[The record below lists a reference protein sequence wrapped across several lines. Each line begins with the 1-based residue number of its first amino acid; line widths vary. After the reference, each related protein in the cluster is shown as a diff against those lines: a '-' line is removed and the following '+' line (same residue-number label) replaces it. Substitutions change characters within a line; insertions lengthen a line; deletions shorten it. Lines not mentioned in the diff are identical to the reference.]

1 MSNRMGLQDSLSKN
15 QTSDQP
21 RNNNRKLCRA
31 FSVGSPPYLALLRSR
46 RENAEI
52 YDSHDDTNDRRLV
65 RSQSEGSF
73 PFQAWR
79 NSSCTMDLKKSQELY
94 CNSGKEPKEW
104 KLPSIPQRNEVPANQ
119 YVEGLKEMA
128 PTALTMHRRR
138 SLCALPDLS
147 KGPPRAFR
155 ATTPLRKQQV
165 EEVNNNFDSLTIK
178 SQNLAKWLRD
188 QR

>member
-1 MSNRMGLQDSLSKN
+1 MCEQGLFPKN

-21 RNNNRKLCRA
+21 RNNIRKVCRA
-31 FSVGSPPYLALLRSR
+31 FSVGSPPYLALLRTR
-46 RENAEI
+46 CENAEI
-52 YDSHDDTNDRRLV
+52 SDSHYGTNDRRLL
-65 RSQSEGSF
+65 RSQSETSF

-79 NSSCTMDLKKSQELY
+79 SSSCTVDLKKPQKLY
-94 CNSGKEPKEW
+94 FNSGKEPNEW
-104 KLPSIPQRNEVPANQ
+104 KLPSIPQRNEVTANQ
-119 YVEGLKEMA
+119 FVEGLKETA
-128 PTALTMHRRR
+128 PTALTKRRRR

-147 KGPPRAFR
+147 KGPPKAFR

-165 EEVNNNFDSLTIK
+165 EEVNNNFDSLKIK